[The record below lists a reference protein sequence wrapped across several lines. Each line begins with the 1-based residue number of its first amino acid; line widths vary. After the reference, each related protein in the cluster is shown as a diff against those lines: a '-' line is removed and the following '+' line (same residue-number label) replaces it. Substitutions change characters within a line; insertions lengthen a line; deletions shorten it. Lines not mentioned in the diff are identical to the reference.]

1 MNFYDVINN
10 RKSVSK
16 YKGDEIC
23 RGSLNNMI
31 EAAMKSPTW
40 KNRTSF
46 KLILLE
52 DKNIKDSMAEFIL
65 NSDNKAKEALKEAPM
80 ALVVIA
86 EPEKS
91 GEVDGKEFY
100 IADGAIAMEHF
111 ILAATAEGYGTMWI
125 GALKEEKIKALLN
138 IPDEF
143 KIIGVTPIGV
153 SAEVEPHNEKKDIK
167 EYVFSNKFN
176 NPYKYEID

>member
-52 DKNIKDSMAEFIL
+52 DKNIKDIMAEFIL
-65 NSDNKAKEALKEAPM
+65 NSDNKAEEALKEAPM

>member
-65 NSDNKAKEALKEAPM
+65 NSDNKAEEALKEAPM

>member
-125 GALKEEKIKALLN
+125 GALKEEKIKELLN

>member
-111 ILAATAEGYGTMWI
+111 ILAATAECYGTMWI
-125 GALKEEKIKALLN
+125 GALKEEKIKELLN

>member
-16 YKGDEIC
+16 YKGYEIC

-52 DKNIKDSMAEFIL
+52 DKNIKDIMAEFIL
-65 NSDNKAKEALKEAPM
+65 NSDNKAEEALKEAPM